1 MSDGIIL
8 IDKPSGIT
16 SFDVIRKLRRVIGV
30 RKIGHAG
37 TLDPLATGLLIIG
50 VGTATKELTAL
61 VGLPKAYEA
70 EILLGSRT
78 DTSDVDGKVLET
90 SPVPIFSQIDIEKVI
105 GGMKGEIDLPVSLYS
120 AIKKDGKPLYK
131 YAREGESVEAP
142 IRKMIV
148 RDARFVS
155 YENNIVRTVFDV
167 SSGTYVRSL
176 AEELAR
182 RLGTIGTIQNLRR
195 ISIGDYDV
203 KDAKKLEDF

>member
-30 RKIGHAG
+30 RKMGHAG

-61 VGLPKAYEA
+61 VGLPKTYEA

>member
-16 SFDVIRKLRRVIGV
+16 SFDVIRKLRHIIGV
-30 RKIGHAG
+30 RKMGHAG

-50 VGTATKELTAL
+50 IGTATKELTAL
-61 VGLPKAYEA
+61 VGLPKVYEA
-70 EILLGSRT
+70 EILLGTRT
-78 DTSDVDGKVLET
+78 DTSDVDGKVLEV
-90 SPVPIFSQIDIEKVI
+90 SPVPVLSKIDIEKVVNN
-105 GGMKGEIDLPVSLYS
+105 MNGEVDLPVSLYS

-131 YAREGESVEAP
+131 YARNGESIEAP

-148 RDARFVS
+148 RGARFVS
-155 YENNIVRTVFDV
+155 YENNVVRTVFDV
-167 SSGTYVRSL
+167 SSGTYIRSL

-203 KDAKKLEDF
+203 KNAKKIEDF